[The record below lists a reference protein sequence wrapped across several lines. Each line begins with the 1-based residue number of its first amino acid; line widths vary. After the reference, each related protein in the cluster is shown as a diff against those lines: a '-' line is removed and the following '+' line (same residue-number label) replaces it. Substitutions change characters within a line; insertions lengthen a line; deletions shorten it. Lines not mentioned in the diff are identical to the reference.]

1 MSILQ
6 TKKYTSKKVKSNQKQ
21 IEISFSDPNIGK
33 IDLDFNSEKQKI
45 QKKQNE
51 LSYNRIELKN
61 IKNNKDDNE
70 NKLKDL
76 EIIKNREDER
86 HGLEARNIE
95 NSINALGSRPLRR
108 VWYTSETRTKTVYRG
123 GIGFLDWL
131 CGPKTETETY
141 SKEHNNDDEIRNW
154 DRENANLIDLKMNE
168 NEKHKNLQ
176 RENTRKIESLK
187 RIKAVNAAQA
197 EKIQKEIQLSDVIS
211 IINKRNKNDENIPV
225 LSISNK
231 FGFISQTEQ
240 FEDREVASSDKKNYK
255 IVNKGEFAYNPA
267 RINVGS
273 IAQLKNYEKG
283 IISPMY
289 IVFKVD
295 SNVLNQ
301 TYFENF
307 LDSDYFRYEMMKRLE
322 GSVRM
327 ILSADSLKNI
337 KITIPSIDE
346 QEKLSKVFLAF
357 DKKIKITKYQLDKT
371 QEFKKGLL
379 QQMFV
384 VRINWRCNFKLAKSP
399 SFNKHLLILKNKI
412 IFIIIELIIGDL
424 FMKIEKDAE
433 NILNKFSKTLEN
445 IPDLEET
452 WYITD
457 NLNLTRE
464 DKSHE
469 KHPEKILRNAH
480 IDKEGKL
487 VVKRADWV
495 N

>member
-1 MSILQ
+1 MRFNGFDDEWIEEKLGNLVQIKSGECTKNLITGIDNSIPYFKVEQLNNSL
-6 TKKYTSKKVKSNQKQ
+6 KYQIKTPYFINDKSKIVNKGSIIFPKRGAAILLNKIRILNQDSFMDTNLMTLTPNNKLYNEFLYYFIYKENLSKIADTTSIPQLNNKHIKPYPIKLPSFEEQLKISKFISSVDKKVALLS
-21 IEISFSDPNIGK
+21 
-33 IDLDFNSEKQKI
+33 
-45 QKKQNE
+45 QN
-51 LSYNRIELKN
+51 
-61 IKNNKDDNE
+61 
-70 NKLKDL
+70 L
-76 EIIKNREDER
+76 EIFNDFKK
-86 HGLEARNIE
+86 GLLQQIFTQKLRFD
-95 NSINALGSRPLRR
+95 NSS
-108 VWYTSETRTKTVYRG
+108 
-123 GIGFLDWL
+123 
-131 CGPKTETETY
+131 
-141 SKEHNNDDEIRNW
+141 
-154 DRENANLIDLKMNE
+154 
-168 NEKHKNLQ
+168 
-176 RENTRKIESLK
+176 
-187 RIKAVNAAQA
+187 
-197 EKIQKEIQLSDVIS
+197 KIQKEIQLSDVIS

-412 IFIIIELIIGDL
+412 IFIII
-424 FMKIEKDAE
+424 K
-433 NILNKFSKTLEN
+433 
-445 IPDLEET
+445 
-452 WYITD
+452 
-457 NLNLTRE
+457 
-464 DKSHE
+464 
-469 KHPEKILRNAH
+469 
-480 IDKEGKL
+480 
-487 VVKRADWV
+487 
-495 N
+495 